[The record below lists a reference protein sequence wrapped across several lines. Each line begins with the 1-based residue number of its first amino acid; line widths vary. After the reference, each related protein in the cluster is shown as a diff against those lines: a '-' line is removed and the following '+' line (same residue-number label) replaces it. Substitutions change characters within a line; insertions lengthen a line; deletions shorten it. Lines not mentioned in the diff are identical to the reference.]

1 MLDFLVLG
9 QVPGTHFQ
17 ITFNGVLFIIGCL
30 LVAVEVHIIYPYAV
44 ASVQN
49 TKMPKKFVKL
59 LHRA

>member
-17 ITFNGVLFIIGCL
+17 ITFNGITLIAGCL
-30 LVAVEVHIIYPYAV
+30 LIAVEVHILYPHV
-44 ASVQN
+44 ISSLQN
-49 TKMPKKFVKL
+49 IKLPKKFPKL